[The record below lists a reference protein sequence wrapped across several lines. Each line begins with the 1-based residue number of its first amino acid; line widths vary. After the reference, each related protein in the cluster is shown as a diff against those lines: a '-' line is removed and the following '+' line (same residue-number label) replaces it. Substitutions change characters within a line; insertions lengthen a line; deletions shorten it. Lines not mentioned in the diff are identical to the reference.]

1 MMQDMVEVA
10 GKLSIVLTTA
20 DGMVKD
26 SRELDNLIVQVGKNY
41 LAGGVI
47 GSLTQP
53 FTQMAL
59 GTGATLPTTGDTAL
73 QTQVARQAFTTA
85 SVSANVATVSTT
97 FGAGVATG
105 SLTEAGIFN
114 AATAGVM
121 LSRVVFSVV
130 NKASTDVLTI
140 TWTITIG

>member
-20 DGMVKD
+20 DGVVKD
-26 SRELDNLIVQVGKNY
+26 SKELDNLIVQVGKNY

-47 GSLTQP
+47 GALTQP
-53 FTQMAL
+53 FSYMAL
-59 GTGATLPTTGDTAL
+59 GTGATSPTTGDTAL
-73 QTQVARQAFTTA
+73 QAQVARQAFTTS

-97 FGAGVATG
+97 FGAGVGTG
-105 SLTEAGIFN
+105 ALTEAGIFN
-114 AATAGVM
+114 AAAAGVM
-121 LSRVVFSVV
+121 LSRVVFSTV

>member
-10 GKLSIVLTTA
+10 GKLSIVLTTV

-47 GSLTQP
+47 GALTQP
-53 FTQMAL
+53 FIQMAL
-59 GTGATLPTTGDTAL
+59 GTGTTSPTTGDTAL
-73 QTQVARQAFTTA
+73 QAQLARQAFTTS

-97 FGAGVATG
+97 FGAGVGTG
-105 SLTEAGIFN
+105 ALTEAGIFN

-140 TWTITIG
+140 TWSITIG

>member
-26 SRELDNLIVQVGKNY
+26 SRELNNLIVQVGKNY

-47 GSLTQP
+47 GSLAQP
-53 FTQMAL
+53 FIQMAL
-59 GTGATLPTTGDTAL
+59 GTGTTAATTSDTAL
-73 QTQVARQAFTTA
+73 QTQLARQAFTTA
-85 SVSANVATVSTT
+85 SMAANVATVSTT
-97 FGAGVATG
+97 FDAGAATG

-130 NKASTDVLTI
+130 NKAATDVLTI
-140 TWTITIG
+140 TWSITIG